1 MTSQVELIGM
11 TRDELRLFVSE
22 LGERQFRGNQLFS
35 WIHEHAVVDLDEM
48 TNLPKE
54 FRSQLRLSAEMDIP
68 EIVDMVP
75 SAETS
80 SRKFLFK
87 LRDGLKIETVFIP
100 EGKRKTVCL
109 SSQVGCPLEC
119 KFCATAKMGLLRNLT
134 AGEIVGQLLA
144 VRREAGERITNIV
157 FMGMGSR
164 C

>member
-68 EIVDMVP
+68 EIMDMVP
-75 SAETS
+75 SSDTS

-109 SSQVGCPLEC
+109 SSQVGCSLGC

-134 AGEIVGQLLA
+134 AG
-144 VRREAGERITNIV
+144 
-157 FMGMGSR
+157 
-164 C
+164 

>member
-48 TNLPKE
+48 TNLPKK

-75 SAETS
+75 SSDTS

-100 EGKRKTVCL
+100 N
-109 SSQVGCPLEC
+109 
-119 KFCATAKMGLLRNLT
+119 KFCSQSTF
-134 AGEIVGQLLA
+134 IC
-144 VRREAGERITNIV
+144 
-157 FMGMGSR
+157 GSLDIK
-164 C
+164 